1 MPKVDS
7 GFAPA
12 ARHGMTKGD
21 AEVTDQAAPRHDW
34 RGILQR
40 KNVLA
45 GLMFMAV
52 AVLGLY
58 LSRNYPVGTVLRMG
72 TGYVPRLLC
81 WVLLVLG
88 AAVALQGVFG
98 VDDRVSEDGS
108 PWRSLI
114 FVPLSIIAF
123 ALLAEGW
130 GLVIASSALVVVGG
144 FAGRHMRVVEVA
156 ITAVVLSFL
165 CVAIFIWG
173 LALPMSIWPE
183 W

>member
-1 MPKVDS
+1 
-7 GFAPA
+7 A
-12 ARHGMTKGD
+12 
-21 AEVTDQAAPRHDW
+21 
-34 RGILQR
+34 
-40 KNVLA
+40 
-45 GLMFMAV
+45 
-52 AVLGLY
+52 
-58 LSRNYPVGTVLRMG
+58 LSRVVPVLRLRPVS
-72 TGYVPRLLC
+72 VPRLLC
-81 WVLLVLG
+81 WVRRVLG

-173 LALPMSIWPE
+173 LAL
-183 W
+183 

>member
-1 MPKVDS
+1 
-7 GFAPA
+7 
-12 ARHGMTKGD
+12 
-21 AEVTDQAAPRHDW
+21 
-34 RGILQR
+34 LQR

-58 LSRNYPVGTVLRMG
+58 LSRDYPVGTVLRMG

-81 WVLLVLG
+81 WVLLVLR
-88 AAVALQGVFG
+88 AAVALQGGFG
-98 VDDRVSEDGS
+98 VDDRVSADGP
-108 PWRSLI
+108 PWRSVTFCPPSI
-114 FVPLSIIAF
+114 FVPLSIMAF
-123 ALLAEGW
+123 ALVAEGW

-144 FAGRHMRVVEVA
+144 FAGRHMRVVEVS